1 MNLSFWYELCWQSH
15 RFNDCLERNRV
26 HCKLAMRNFR
36 GYTNLVEVGRGGMAT
51 TYRATSPA
59 GNIVAIKIMA
69 QRHAKNSISRRRFEN
84 EIALGVSL
92 NHPNIVRVIDYGMQD
107 DTPFIVMDYIAGD
120 SLERRLRSQPLSP
133 QEFLPI
139 LLDVAKALDH
149 AHFIHQP
156 RVIHRDVK
164 PANILLRSDGRAML
178 ADFGIAK
185 LDGMT
190 AFTATDARIGSVYYM
205 SPEQAAGQLELT
217 PASDIYSLGI
227 TAFHV
232 LTGRQP
238 FIGDHEIAIA
248 RMQMDDPP
256 PHLCEINP
264 AVPKLICS
272 VVLSAIAKSPSKR
285 PASAGEFADLFQR
298 AIEQSNQEFKGDRY
312 HSLAPIKPIELPIEA
327 ASTAARPKPVVN
339 SAAAAAAS
347 IPPAKPIAN
356 GTKLEPVAAPLP
368 EPVPP
373 IVAKEA
379 AQVVTMPAAV
389 SAPAKIEPSVV
400 TAPTTSPKNDAPR
413 KSLRVWWLWVVAALM
428 TGCAV
433 LGLSTNWFN
442 VILGRIGLSNV
453 MSSLG
458 GVRPTPVPIGVV
470 ISNTVTSPPTDTPLV
485 LNTPIVLPTVVI
497 VTPTRNVVLVTVV
510 VEPTDTPTPRVIL
523 TPRPPIVRPP
533 TRVPTRVPTR
543 TPAPTAKPLPSA
555 TPPPPPVIT
564 PTRPAATATA
574 TAVALTVTRPPTQPP
589 PTSPPV
595 LTVTRPPVAS
605 TPAPIVPS
613 PHPVPLPTRTSVP

>member
-1 MNLSFWYELCWQSH
+1 
-15 RFNDCLERNRV
+15 
-26 HCKLAMRNFR
+26 MRNFR

-51 TYRATSPA
+51 TYRATSSA
-59 GNIVAIKIMA
+59 GNIVAVKIIA
-69 QRHAKNSISRRRFEN
+69 QRHAQNSVSRRRFEN

-120 SLERRLRSQPLSP
+120 SLERRLRAQPLSP

-139 LLDVAKALDH
+139 LLDVAKALDY

-190 AFTATDARIGSVYYM
+190 AFTATDVRIGSVYYM

-238 FIGDHEIAIA
+238 FTGDHEIAIA

-264 AVPKLICS
+264 AIPQAICS

-285 PASAGEFADLFQR
+285 PASAGKFADLFQR

-327 ASTAARPKPVVN
+327 ASSTAARPQPVVN
-339 SAAAAAAS
+339 SAAAAAA
-347 IPPAKPIAN
+347 IPPVKPIAS
-356 GTKLEPVAAPLP
+356 GAKLEPVAAPLP

-373 IVAKEA
+373 IAAKEA
-379 AQVVTMPAAV
+379 AAVVTKPAAV
-389 SAPAKIEPSVV
+389 SAPAKIEPSMVSIPI
-400 TAPTTSPKNDAPR
+400 TPPKNAAPR
-413 KSLRVWWLWVVAALM
+413 KSLWVWWLWVVAALM

-442 VILGRIGLSNV
+442 VILGRIGLFNV
-453 MSSLG
+453 VSLLG
-458 GVRPTPVPIGVV
+458 GVRPTPVPTEVM
-470 ISNTVTSPPTDTPLV
+470 ISNTVTSPPTYTPLV
-485 LNTPIVLPTVVI
+485 LNTPIVLPTIVI
-497 VTPTRNVVLVTVV
+497 VTPTRNVLPATVV

-523 TPRPPIVRPP
+523 TPRQPIVRLP
-533 TRVPTRVPTR
+533 TRAPTRVPTR

-555 TPPPPPVIT
+555 TPPPPPVTT
-564 PTRPAATATA
+564 PTRSAPTDTP
-574 TAVALTVTRPPTQPP
+574 VAITVTRPPTQPP
-589 PTSPPV
+589 PTSPPA
-595 LTVTRPPVAS
+595 LTVTRPPIAS

-613 PHPVPLPTRTSVP
+613 PHPVPLPTRTPTRTPAP